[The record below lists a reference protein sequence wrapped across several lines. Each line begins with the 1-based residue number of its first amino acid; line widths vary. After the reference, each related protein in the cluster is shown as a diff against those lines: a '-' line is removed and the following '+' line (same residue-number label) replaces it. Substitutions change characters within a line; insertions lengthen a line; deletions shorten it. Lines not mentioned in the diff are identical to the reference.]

1 MTNMIVG
8 DKCDNVVDKKVKN
21 VKTIT
26 LSMAYLLRIK
36 KIQITL
42 TSFDITYDSNKQ
54 RLNENMSYMGGSIRI

>member
-1 MTNMIVG
+1 MKNMIVG

-42 TSFDITYDSNKQ
+42 TSFDITHDSNKQ